1 MMPLDYIIN
10 LDFKCIKKTLKCYG
24 CVDIH
29 FDLGDYMYKIK
40 INKKCDLEELKKVLI
55 KQFVSEEEAKKEL
68 IKVINHLEI
77 IMGKN
82 KFDIFS
88 KQYKFEIIKM

>member
-1 MMPLDYIIN
+1 
-10 LDFKCIKKTLKCYG
+10 
-24 CVDIH
+24 
-29 FDLGDYMYKIK
+29 MYKIK

>member
-1 MMPLDYIIN
+1 
-10 LDFKCIKKTLKCYG
+10 
-24 CVDIH
+24 
-29 FDLGDYMYKIK
+29 MYKIK

-88 KQYKFEIIKM
+88 KQYEFEIIKM